1 MLHWSVLLLMGVG
14 VAEIGDA
21 KAATMARKIADEKR
35 IVSKDTI
42 WDQNISE
49 GLVGRHLAFIR

>member
-1 MLHWSVLLLMGVG
+1 MGVG